1 MEESSEVLD
10 SVVNP
15 EPQRSNEDQDE
26 QYHSDES
33 EVSQPEILAEDLKEL
48 TLSPSAKK
56 PSHRPVRRRPGRRR
70 RVISTKIKPVEN
82 KSEIILR
89 KVQSAF
95 PRRQVRTLLSVQKD
109 PVARMKRFI
118 RIEKKLKSRNG
129 DVYEEGEPFRCLCT
143 FCLYQGW
150 DPSENAKIGKD

>member
-1 MEESSEVLD
+1 MAMEESSEVLD

-48 TLSPSAKK
+48 TLSPSTKK
-56 PSHRPVRRRPGRRR
+56 PSHRPVRPRPGR

-82 KSEIILR
+82 KREIILR

-118 RIEKKLKSRNG
+118 RIEKKLRSRNG